1 MHFLTDT
8 NINVKRYSVKVLFI
22 VGMRDQAHLKNAEM
36 VAAFMLNV
44 KR

>member
-1 MHFLTDT
+1 
-8 NINVKRYSVKVLFI
+8 LFI